1 MKLLAPFL
9 FSCFILILAF
19 AILGIRGKLTPRRA
33 WAMTAMAA
41 IFWLSMEIEW
51 RIPNY
56 FADGID
62 SYFVAMVKVSS
73 LFAIFR
79 IFQEY
84 VAKDKPASSDKV
96 EQKEE
101 NDGIFS

>member
-9 FSCFILILAF
+9 FSCFILILVF

-33 WAMTAMAA
+33 WAMTAVAA
-41 IFWLSMEIEW
+41 IFWLSMETE
-51 RIPNY
+51 RLVPRY
-56 FADGID
+56 FGED
-62 SYFVAMVKVSS
+62 SLFEALIRAISLIAMV
-73 LFAIFR
+73 L

-84 VAKDKPASSDKV
+84 VVKDKPVSSNKV

-101 NDGIFS
+101 NDGILS